1 LKKQATKK
9 EEKRKTDKN
18 CLTKTLILLN
28 ISLGLKPDKLTF
40 TKKKMLNRFLVIFLS
55 LGLFSLNAQ
64 NNGRLTGRVIDNQ
77 NLLPLEGA
85 TVIINETT
93 IGVITDAEGYFT
105 INDVPPQTYNIEA
118 SFLGYDSQTKFN
130 VIVKSVGTADL
141 LFKLDELSERLDE
154 VVVGKSPFRTSK
166 ETPLSTQSLSA
177 VEIETYPGGN
187 NDIAKVAQSLP
198 GISPSIGGFRNDF
211 IIRGGAP
218 NETVYYLDG
227 VEIPNINHFSTQG
240 SAGGP
245 VGMLN
250 VDFVREV
257 TLSSSAFGA
266 EYDNPLSGV
275 LAFEQRDGNAT
286 EMATKLRIGASEA
299 GITLNTP
306 LFKGDKE
313 RSNTTLMLSARRS
326 YLQFVFEL
334 VGLPIRPD
342 YWDYQWKINHTIDAF
357 NSISFIGLG
366 SIDDFSVVAPEEFDA
381 EQQSTIEQ
389 VPIIQQK
396 TTTIGLSWKRKFK
409 SGNGRMQTTLSTNR
423 LQNVF
428 SRFSDN
434 ENQTGLLFENDAVEH
449 ETKLRLNVTQFL
461 AEWKL
466 SYGTNVQLS
475 NYSNKTLGLLE
486 NFNYAS
492 SIDFMKYG
500 FFGKASRSYFNEK
513 LSLSLGLRVDADSF
527 TTGSTLID
535 NLSPRLAASYQLT
548 SDQRW
553 KLNASIGR
561 YYKIPTYTMLGFQ
574 DLQGNFINKNNR
586 YTQSDHYVFGVEYN
600 WTPTARIT
608 VEGFI
613 KDYSQYPVSVL
624 DQVSLANKG
633 GGFEVLGNEPVLD
646 TGKGKSS
653 GIEVLFQQKLTKNFY
668 GVLAYT
674 HFFSEFSRANGPL
687 LPTVWDSR
695 NLLSFTGGYKLKR
708 NWEVSL
714 RYRYAGETP
723 YVPTDVAASLAAYP
737 RIVLDYNRL
746 GDVTLD
752 AFSQGDIRID
762 KKWNFKRLSF
772 NFYLEVQNF
781 LAKAVPR
788 PQEYG
793 IARNEDGTEVNPRN
807 LVLIDTDRTETPL
820 PSFGF
825 VFDF

>member
-1 LKKQATKK
+1 M
-9 EEKRKTDKN
+9 
-18 CLTKTLILLN
+18 LT
-28 ISLGLKPDKLTF
+28 
-40 TKKKMLNRFLVIFLS
+40 RFLVIFLS

-77 NLLPLEGA
+77 SLLPLEGA
-85 TVIINETT
+85 TVIINQTT
-93 IGVITDAEGYFT
+93 FGVITDSEGYFT

-118 SFLGYDSQTKFN
+118 SFLGYATQTKFN

-141 LFKLDELSERLDE
+141 LFKLDELSESLDE
-154 VVVGKSPFRTSK
+154 VVVSKSPFRTSK

-286 EMATKLRIGASEA
+286 EMATKVRIGASEA

-306 LFKGDKE
+306 LFKRDKE
-313 RSNTTLMLSARRS
+313 RSNTTLMLSTRRS
-326 YLQFVFEL
+326 YLQFIFEL

-342 YWDYQWKINHTIDAF
+342 YWDYQWKINHTIDAY

-366 SIDDFSVVAPEEFDA
+366 SIDDFSVVAPDEFDA

-396 TTTIGLSWKRKFK
+396 TNTVGLSWKRKFK

-434 ENQTGLLFENDAVEH
+434 ENQTGLLFENDAVEQ
-449 ETKLRLNVTQFL
+449 ETKLRLQVTQFSS
-461 AEWKL
+461 EWKL
-466 SYGTNVQLS
+466 SYGANVQLS
-475 NYSNKTLGLLE
+475 NYSNQTLGLLE

-492 SIDFMKYG
+492 SIDFVKYG
-500 FFGKASRSYFNEK
+500 FFGKASRSYFEDK
-513 LSLSLGLRVDADSF
+513 LSLSLGLRLDADSF
-527 TTGSTLID
+527 TTGSSLID
-535 NLSPRLAASYQLT
+535 NLSPRIAASYQLT

-553 KLNASIGR
+553 KLNASVGR
-561 YYKIPTYTMLGFQ
+561 YYKIPPYTMLGFQ

-613 KDYSQYPVSVL
+613 KDYSQYPVSIL

-633 GGFEVLGNEPVLD
+633 GGFEVLGNEPVVD
-646 TGKGKSS
+646 TGKGRSS

-737 RIVLDYNRL
+737 RIVLDYSRL
-746 GDVTLD
+746 GEETLD
-752 AFSQGDIRID
+752 VFSQGDIRID

-781 LAKAVPR
+781 LAQAVPR
-788 PQEYG
+788 PPEYG
-793 IARNEDGTEVNPRN
+793 IARNEDGTEINPRN

>member
-1 LKKQATKK
+1 
-9 EEKRKTDKN
+9 
-18 CLTKTLILLN
+18 
-28 ISLGLKPDKLTF
+28 
-40 TKKKMLNRFLVIFLS
+40 MLNRFLVIFLS

-714 RYRYAGETP
+714 RYAGETP